1 MIDPTQKRFWWRVL
15 AGLIGFG
22 VFALVRFIFEVMRD

>member
-15 AGLIGFG
+15 AGAIGVG
-22 VFALVRFIFEVMRD
+22 VLWVVDFLWGMM